1 MFATALIV
9 FREALEAALVIG
21 IVLAASRGLPRRA
34 LIASGGV
41 LLGVLGAIVIAAL
54 AGVIAN
60 AAQGIGQELL
70 NATILGSAVLMLGWH
85 NIWMAQHAQTM
96 TTQLKTV
103 GEDVATGHLPEWM
116 LGSVIALAVLREGA
130 EIVLFLYGI
139 ALNDTQHAMLLG
151 GAGGLLAGAAMGVL
165 LYFGMLRIPLRY
177 FFTVTSAMI
186 LLLASG
192 LAAQCA
198 GFLVQA
204 GVIPAF
210 GEQLWDTSNIV
221 SEQSLTGQVLHAI
234 MGYVARPAG
243 IQVVFFFVTLYSTG
257 ALMLYVRRRQGN
269 LARVMAVLALVSLS
283 VAVPS
288 HRAEAAPFTVYSPR
302 VVQGETELEYRGFYD
317 RDNHDDRNT
326 NQKHSLSVGHAFTS
340 YWSSELYAV
349 YENAPGESF
358 KQDGWEWE
366 NRFQLTEPG
375 EYWADFGLLVEYEHP
390 AHGSTKEV
398 ALAPII
404 EKTIGSWVATGNLF
418 IEREF
423 GGDASSDLVLAYAA
437 RLKYLMNPH
446 AEPAIEFF
454 GEPGVI
460 DDMGRVNH
468 QEHWV
473 GPALYGQ
480 LHAGNKR
487 KFAYSTALLKGVTSA
502 ATDWR
507 AVVRLEYEFY

>member
-9 FREALEAALVIG
+9 FRETLEAALVIG
-21 IVLAASRGLPRRA
+21 IVLAASRGFPRRA
-34 LIASGGV
+34 WIASGGV
-41 LLGVLGAIVIAAL
+41 LIGVLGAIVIAAL
-54 AGVIAN
+54 AGAIAN
-60 AAQGIGQELL
+60 VAQGIGQELL
-70 NATILGSAVLMLGWH
+70 NATILGSAVLMLSWH
-85 NIWMAQHAQTM
+85 NIWMAQHAQAM
-96 TTQLKTV
+96 TGQLKTV
-103 GEDVATGHLPEWM
+103 GQNVATGHLPEWM

-139 ALNDTQHAMLLG
+139 ALSDTLHAMLMGGASGLLG
-151 GAGGLLAGAAMGVL
+151 GAAMGML

-177 FFTVTSAMI
+177 FFTVTSAML

-204 GVIPAF
+204 GVAPAF
-210 GEQLWDTSNIV
+210 GEQLWDTSNMV

-243 IQVVFFFVTLYSTG
+243 IQVVFFFITLYSTG
-257 ALMLYVRRRQGN
+257 ALMLYVRRKEN
-269 LARVMAVLALVSLS
+269 IAHALV
-283 VAVPS
+283 VAALLVVS
-288 HRAEAAPFTVYSPR
+288 TGVSRNAEAAPFTVYSPP

-317 RDNHDDRNT
+317 HDNHEDRNT
-326 NQKHSLSVGHAFTS
+326 KQKHSISIGHAFTR
-340 YWSSELYAV
+340 YWFSELYAV
-349 YENAPGESF
+349 YQNAPGESF
-358 KQDGWEWE
+358 KHDAWEWE

-375 EYWADFGLLVEYEHP
+375 QYWADFGVLIEYEHP
-390 AHGSTKEV
+390 AHGSTKEL

-404 EKTIGSWVATGNLF
+404 EKTMGPWVATGNLF
-418 IEREF
+418 IERQF

-437 RLKYLMNPH
+437 RLKYLMNPK
-446 AEPAIEFF
+446 AEPALEFF

-460 DDMGRVNH
+460 DDMGRFNR
-468 QEHWV
+468 QEHWL

-480 LHAGNKR
+480 IPAGNKR

-502 ATDWR
+502 STDWR
-507 AVVRLEYEFY
+507 AVLRLEYEFY